1 MSKLISHVNQKLVTF
16 VEKYLKP
23 KTVSPAMFHDGIGKK
38 NKNKNFLFVDMFL
51 YKVKY
56 YNVNDNMLLIQ

>member
-1 MSKLISHVNQKLVTF
+1 MWKLISHVIQKLVTF

-38 NKNKNFLFVDMFL
+38 NKKIVCVFDMFM